1 MPKKN
6 IVIDQGTTFS
16 NTFILLDDSGE
27 ELIVSGY
34 QARAQLRKHYLSNT
48 AIDFTCALSNGSVI
62 LSLSSSVT
70 SNLVSG
76 RWVYDI
82 ELIDSA
88 NVVSRAYE
96 GIVSVTPE
104 VTKS

>member
-16 NTFILLDDSGE
+16 NTFILLDSNNE
-27 ELIVSGY
+27 PLVVSGY
-34 QARAQLRKHYLSNT
+34 SARAQLRKHYLSNT
-48 AIDFTCALSNGSVI
+48 SVSFGCVLSNGEVV
-62 LSLSSSVT
+62 LSLTDIQT

-82 ELIDSA
+82 ELVDGS
-88 NVVSRAYE
+88 NTVSRVYE
-96 GIVSVTPE
+96 GIVSITPE
-104 VTKS
+104 VTK